1 MQTTPTIEKQEDEKA
16 PSVLLIFSK
25 LLAYIFHPLFI
36 PTYVFL
42 WLSDRF
48 PIHFAGLLP
57 HQVII
62 KYIQVFWMTA
72 FFPAFAVFLLKQL
85 KFIDSVFLRTQ
96 RERIIPYIITM
107 FFYWWMFYL
116 SRNAAFSNQPEVLKH
131 FYLGIFFSTVLGLVI
146 NNFIKISLH
155 AIAMASGVTILFLSC
170 TTYGVSYGVDLSTA
184 VLCTGMVC
192 SARLLGGHHHAAEIY
207 SGILVGVFTQ
217 LLAFWIV

>member
-1 MQTTPTIEKQEDEKA
+1 MHLTPPIEDRESK
-16 PSVLLIFSK
+16 PWLL
-25 LLAYIFHPLFI
+25 LLFAKITAYIFHPLFI
-36 PTYVFL
+36 PTYIFL
-42 WLSDRF
+42 WLSNRF

-57 HQVII
+57 QQLII

-85 KFIDSVFLRTQ
+85 KFIDSVYLRTQ

-116 SRNAAFSNQPEVLKH
+116 SRNTAFSNQPEVLKH

-155 AIAMASGVTILFLSC
+155 AIAMASGFTIMFLSC
-170 TTYGVSYGVDLSTA
+170 IVYGVSYGLDLSI
-184 VLCTGMVC
+184 VILFTGLVC
-192 SARLLGGHHHAAEIY
+192 SARLVANHHHPVEIY
-207 SGILVGVFTQ
+207 AGLAVGVFTQ
-217 LLAFWIV
+217 LLAYWII